1 MAVQPGP
8 EKKSSCGK
16 ILLGCAIVLVVLCA
30 GGGILLVVAFPKLK
44 EWAQTQI
51 TKIQEWEAFA
61 QTWNP
66 PPADA
71 DPDRL
76 FPAQVAGFD
85 RQDINKDPAPPLG
98 INLAGSQATYR
109 KGDETIE
116 AFAFRANIAEKNAAF
131 HQLEAAQQKE
141 PNKWNFKMETAS
153 YTRFEFSRGPEH
165 GVLWWSQGWLFL
177 VRTTGAADTDEFLR
191 SYLTAI
197 AGHEHAPPRAD
208 QPEAPAKPE
217 KATQPGKATKPEKP
231 AKGGGD
237 F

>member
-1 MAVQPGP
+1 MAVQPEP

-16 ILLGCAIVLVVLCA
+16 ILLGCAIVLVVLC
-30 GGGILLVVAFPKLK
+30 GGGITVGIIVGPKIK
-44 EWAQTQI
+44 KWFETQV
-51 TKIQEWEAFA
+51 TKLQEWDQFA
-61 QTWNP
+61 QAWNP

-85 RQDINKDPAPPLG
+85 RQEVNKEPAPPPG
-98 INLAGSQATYR
+98 INLDGSQATYR
-109 KGDETIE
+109 KGDETME
-116 AFAFRANIAEKNAAF
+116 VFAFRANIAEKNAAF
-131 HQLEAAQQKE
+131 HQLEAEQQKQ
-141 PNKWNFKMETAS
+141 PNQWNFKMETS
-153 YTRFEFSRGPEH
+153 SHTRLAFNRGPEH

-177 VRTTGAADTDEFLR
+177 VRTTGPTDAEEFLK

-197 AGHEHAPPRAD
+197 AEDAHAPPKPDR
-208 QPEAPAKPE
+208 PEAPAKTE
-217 KATQPGKATKPEKP
+217 KATKPDKATKPEKP